1 MFESEYLSTKDPNLS
16 YNPTGSYRLIT
27 FSRHRVAN
35 DGLRAVLMVVCYL
48 ILKSISFK
56 KIKSTKSGSTIT
68 PACVTGQ
75 ATKSFKKAYQR

>member
-1 MFESEYLSTKDPNLS
+1 M
-16 YNPTGSYRLIT
+16 LIT

-56 KIKSTKSGSTIT
+56 RIKWSYGAQHKSTKSGSTIT